1 MFWINRESH
10 KGSKYNQKLKVFVFL
25 QKNTYC
31 ISLLAILGIF
41 YRYVN
46 SIYRSF
52 FYFCRYNNINV
63 MIENGSKI
71 RWGAHSQN
79 NRTDS
84 RSMSDEKN
92 PVLLYFIFT
101 RWPLQDQF
109 YLRNAN
115 ATSHQEEKKKKNKT
129 MSHSH
134 KALLAWTNSNIDN
147 K

>member
-1 MFWINRESH
+1 MIFWINRESH

-31 ISLLAILGIF
+31 ISLLAILGNFTGKFNLPVI
-41 YRYVN
+41 
-46 SIYRSF
+46 
-52 FYFCRYNNINV
+52 FYFCRSNNINV
-63 MIENGSKI
+63 MIKNGREI
-71 RWGAHSQN
+71 RWGGHSQN

-115 ATSHQEEKKKKNKT
+115 ATSHQEEKKKKKKT